1 MAQKMLESFARLGWR
16 HWGEDGAA
24 LLGPK
29 GCAPAAIVHR
39 AGNTWHGY
47 VERGSRHL
55 RYPAPTMLS
64 AIARIEQAE
73 AAGFFSPLWR
83 NASPVPT
90 RLGWEHGV
98 NDGLDYWEAVLQRP
112 GWWILR
118 VELLRDRRYAPA
130 VIPVVSTLSG
140 ATSGDYCSSYGLY
153 DSRRPGGLENMVRYS
168 MRSVEEAAEEGARR
182 RYDISEVRLQPYL
195 PHSAAMRVEAHAGN
209 VATVDELVDV

>member
-130 VIPVVSTLSG
+130 VIPLF
-140 ATSGDYCSSYGLY
+140 
-153 DSRRPGGLENMVRYS
+153 
-168 MRSVEEAAEEGARR
+168 
-182 RYDISEVRLQPYL
+182 Q
-195 PHSAAMRVEAHAGN
+195 HSAALHRAITAPPMDCMTRGA
-209 VATVDELVDV
+209 LVDWQTWFGTRCDVSRKRRRRG